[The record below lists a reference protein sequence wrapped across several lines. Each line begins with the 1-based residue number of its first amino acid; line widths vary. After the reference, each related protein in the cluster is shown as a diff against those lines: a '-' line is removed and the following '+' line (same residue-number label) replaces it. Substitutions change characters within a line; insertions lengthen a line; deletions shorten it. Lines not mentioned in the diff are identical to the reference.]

1 MSCKFYI
8 TASLLNSWQYN
19 LNNGTLEDFIKVL
32 NKEEFEPTEAILK
45 GFAFEK
51 YMQENYKE
59 TLDGAYQVK
68 LSKECGEYLL
78 YGIVDCLKGGIIY
91 DYKFSGSYEVGK
103 FFKNY
108 QTTMYLELVPEARK
122 MVYLIT
128 NKFEEIEYPDID
140 FQSVAKIE
148 YEVGNLFREE
158 YERDA
163 IIEPIEITVNKF
175 ISWLKQMDLYT
186 LFTEKWG
193 CKNEK

>member
-1 MSCKFYI
+1 MSCKYYI

-32 NKEEFEPTEAILK
+32 NKEKFEPTESILK
-45 GFAFEK
+45 GFAFER

-68 LSKECGEYLL
+68 LSKECGDYLL

-91 DYKFSGSYEVGK
+91 DYKYSGSYEVGK
-103 FFKNY
+103 FYNNY
-108 QTTMYLELVPEARK
+108 QTAMYLALVPEAKK

-128 NKFEEIEYPDID
+128 NKFNEIEYPDID
-140 FQSVAKIE
+140 FQSVAKVD
-148 YEVGNLFREE
+148 YEVGDLFREE

-175 ISWLKQMDLYT
+175 INWLKQMDLFT

-193 CKNEK
+193 CKK

>member
-1 MSCKFYI
+1 MSCKYYI

-19 LNNGTLEDFIKVL
+19 LNRGTLEDFIKVL
-32 NKEEFEPTEAILK
+32 NKEEFEPTESILK
-45 GFAFEK
+45 GFAFER

-68 LSKECGEYLL
+68 LSKECGDYLL

-91 DYKFSGSYEVGK
+91 DYKYSGSYEVGK
-103 FFKNY
+103 FYNNY
-108 QTTMYLELVPEARK
+108 QTAMYLALVPEAKK

-128 NKFEEIEYPDID
+128 NKYDETEYPDAD
-140 FQSVAKIE
+140 FQSVAKID
-148 YEVGNLFREE
+148 YKVGDLFREE

-163 IIEPIEITVNKF
+163 IVEPIEITVNKF
-175 ISWLKQMDLYT
+175 INWLKQMDLYT

-193 CKNEK
+193 CKK